1 MPLTTAGELTGNRL
15 YLYVYGET
23 GCGKTMLAL
32 SLSKVPDARDIGWIT
47 AESNGPTSLAT
58 AGYPKAKVWV
68 VHPEKD
74 PFAQVLQALANF
86 AADTAVSTIVLD
98 GLSVLSGRAID
109 FMSKGEGEKA
119 LGFEGWG
126 QILNNFRTI
135 ERQCEKLYR
144 NGRNIIFTSWE
155 AEPVYETDG
164 SLKTSGGPYLQG
176 QSRKWLPGNVD
187 VLCRMTSRVKTVAG
201 KGGSLERKF
210 EGELMLHRK
219 NDWTV
224 RTKWGFLPSP
234 FPADLSLMLK
244 EVEEYAKKSE
254 ASKAPAKSQA

>member
-1 MPLTTAGELTGNRL
+1 
-15 YLYVYGET
+15 
-23 GCGKTMLAL
+23 MLAL
-32 SLSKVPDARDIGWIT
+32 TLSKQSDASDIGWIT

-68 VHPEKD
+68 IHPEKD
-74 PFAQVLQALANF
+74 PFAQVLQALAHF
-86 AADTAVSTIVLD
+86 AADTTITTIVLD

-119 LGFEGWG
+119 LGYEGWG

-144 NGRNIIFTSWE
+144 NGRNIILTSWE
-155 AEPVYETDG
+155 SEPTYEVVDRQEV
-164 SLKTSGGPYLQG
+164 LKTSGGPYLQG

-201 KGGSLERKF
+201 KGGALDRVF
-210 EGELMLHRK
+210 EGQLHLHRK
-219 NDWTV
+219 DDWV
-224 RTKWGFLPSP
+224 MRTKWGFLKSP

-244 EVEEYAKKSE
+244 EVEEYQKKQSE
-254 ASKAPAKSQA
+254 LKSAPAKGPA